1 MDNDFLEEGLE
12 SNKRNH
18 KVIITD
24 IAISKVPFIK
34 YREISEDCYETLRE
48 ICRMVLRM
56 AKNDND
62 SNEVAITY
70 DLESPKIEEADG
82 LYLGVSCG
90 DEHSVDPLRG
100 TEAFHIYS
108 SARSCVVVIS
118 HNHPSLS
125 KVSLEDAEFL
135 LLHQAIK
142 MVIAVTNRGNITYL
156 VKSDAY
162 DRKAAIVLL
171 KSAIEK
177 SNHAQ
182 SLKEKQEACDFFLNR
197 CFTVGL
203 VYDDH

>member
-1 MDNDFLEEGLE
+1 
-12 SNKRNH
+12 
-18 KVIITD
+18 
-24 IAISKVPFIK
+24 
-34 YREISEDCYETLRE
+34 
-48 ICRMVLRM
+48 M
-56 AKNDND
+56 AKDEND

-70 DLESPKIEEADG
+70 DLESPKIEDTDE

-125 KVSLEDAEFL
+125 KISLEDAEFL

-156 VKSDAY
+156 VKSDVY
-162 DRKAAIVLL
+162 DRKAAIALL
-171 KSAIEK
+171 RLAIIK
-177 SNHAQ
+177 NNQAHN
-182 SLKEKQEACDFFLNR
+182 LKEKQEACDYFLNN
-197 CFTVGL
+197 CYTVGL
-203 VYDDH
+203 VFDDH